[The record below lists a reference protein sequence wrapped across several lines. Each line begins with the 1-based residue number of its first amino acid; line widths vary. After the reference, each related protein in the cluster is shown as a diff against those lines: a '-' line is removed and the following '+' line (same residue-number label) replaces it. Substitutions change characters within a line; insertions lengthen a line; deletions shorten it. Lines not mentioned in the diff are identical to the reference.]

1 MDLGLVGTVVLF
13 AVVLATV
20 AGIAAAR
27 VLMRAAENDASGRL
41 LLDGAR
47 VGCPIR
53 GGDVEIEQCFACGKL
68 LRVIDDDPPYVMC
81 ASWRTD
87 PRLRELMP

>member
-1 MDLGLVGTVVLF
+1 MFWTRRPD
-13 AVVLATV
+13 
-20 AGIAAAR
+20 
-27 VLMRAAENDASGRL
+27 RL

-53 GGDVEIEQCFACGKL
+53 GGDVEIDDCFACGKL

-81 ASWRTD
+81 TAGRAD
-87 PRLRELMP
+87 PRGTELMP